1 MDFLNKHF
9 NPLFNYEYTSLMET
23 SLDKVAKG
31 ELIWFD
37 ICSLCN
43 REVDNLIKLVK
54 NETKFELQIDVNNTY
69 II

>member
-1 MDFLNKHF
+1 MITEHEVGFVN
-9 NPLFNYEYTSLMET
+9 SL
-23 SLDKVAKG
+23 LDKVAKG

-54 NETKFELQIDVNNTY
+54 NETKF
-69 II
+69 